1 MAPCTWMFGRLHLAP
16 ASAPSRAWPD
26 ERKLTSGQMQHT
38 ISWLVCVSVTGGG
51 GGGESEHVGG
61 SWWRR
66 CSGRRCWEAAG
77 RPFVITQ
84 ESAVTGQP
92 LSRGGLSVTV
102 RTFLPKVLKP
112 PVESWFKF
120 ARGAAGAVCRGL
132 VRAGEGAGRASRGC
146 SHEIVLTNCQDVT
159 DEQVVRRRAP
169 PHAAVS
175 RQVPFRCHPEAP
187 RGGQRARGKVF
198 PAVGVW
204 MVFSLLTV

>member
-1 MAPCTWMFGRLHLAP
+1 MAPCTWTFGRLHLAP
-16 ASAPSRAWPD
+16 ASASSHASPAVR
-26 ERKLTSGQMQHT
+26 ELTIGQMQHS
-38 ISWLVCVSVTGGG
+38 ISWMVCVWVTGGG
-51 GGGESEHVGG
+51 GGGEGEQVGG
-61 SWWRR
+61 SWWRL

-120 ARGAAGAVCRGL
+120 VRGAAGAVCRGL
-132 VRAGEGAGRASRGC
+132 LRAGEGAGRASRGC

-159 DEQVVRRRAP
+159 DGQVVRRRAP

-175 RQVPFRCHPEAP
+175 RQVPLRCHPEALASASVLVEKCSRP
-187 RGGQRARGKVF
+187 W
-198 PAVGVW
+198 VW
-204 MVFSLLTV
+204 EWCSLYL